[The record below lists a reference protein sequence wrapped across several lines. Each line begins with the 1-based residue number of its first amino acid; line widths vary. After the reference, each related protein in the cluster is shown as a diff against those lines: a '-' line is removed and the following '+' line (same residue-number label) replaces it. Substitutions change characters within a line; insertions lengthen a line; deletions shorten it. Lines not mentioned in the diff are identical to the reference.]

1 MTPRAAPRLPTAH
14 PAPRRIDSRT
24 LLGSERVVEIVHG
37 GQYYTLRLTS
47 LGKLIL
53 TK

>member
-1 MTPRAAPRLPTAH
+1 MLDTH
-14 PAPRRIDSRT
+14 RT
-24 LLGSERVVEIVHG
+24 LLGNDTEIEIQHG
-37 GQYYTLRLTS
+37 DALYRRRLTS